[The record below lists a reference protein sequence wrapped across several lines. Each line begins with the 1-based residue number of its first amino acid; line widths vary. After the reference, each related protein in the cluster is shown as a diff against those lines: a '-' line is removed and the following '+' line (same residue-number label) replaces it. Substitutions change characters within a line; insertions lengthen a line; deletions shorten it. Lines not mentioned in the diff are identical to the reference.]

1 MPKFAGYPS
10 SSSPEDHSAP
20 TPYTG
25 SAQTIEYT
33 ELLQRRS
40 AQAEAQPLRYLRART
55 VVEQALSA
63 VDRARNEGADWDD
76 EPGQAVPFATA
87 KRAKEL
93 LIEAAL
99 RAEGE
104 GRNWANP
111 TVSATPEGGIHFS
124 WLVSGSR
131 VAVTV
136 FAPYEHTICVS
147 KFPGAASRRE
157 MVSDYGAVSRIL
169 QVFETYP
176 AASANASF

>member
-1 MPKFAGYPS
+1 MPRFAGCS
-10 SSSPEDHSAP
+10 SNFLPEDHSDP

-25 SAQTIEYT
+25 SAQTSEYT
-33 ELLQRRS
+33 KLLQRNS
-40 AQAEAQPLRYLRART
+40 AQAEEQPLRYLRARSA
-55 VVEQALSA
+55 VEQALVL
-63 VDRARNEGADWDD
+63 VDGAREKGADWDD

-104 GRNWANP
+104 TRLWVNP
-111 TVSATPEGGIHFS
+111 AVSATPEGGIHFS

-147 KFPGAASRRE
+147 KSPGAASRRE
-157 MVSDYGAVSRIL
+157 LVSDYGAVSRIL
-169 QVFETYP
+169 QAFETSS
-176 AASANASF
+176 AASADASF